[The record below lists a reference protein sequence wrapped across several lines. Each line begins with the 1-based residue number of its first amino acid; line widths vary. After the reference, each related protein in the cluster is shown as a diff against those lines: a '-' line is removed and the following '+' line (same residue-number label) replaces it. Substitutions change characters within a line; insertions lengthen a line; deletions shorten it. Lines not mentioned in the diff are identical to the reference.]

1 MQSILTE
8 LQLKKWNRDMVLNW
22 LINNDFSYGMHKRK
36 RRYTGIGTSSL
47 KREILAR
54 IKIENSTDSIYK

>member
-8 LQLKKWNRDMVLNW
+8 LQLKKWNGEMVLNW
-22 LINNDFSYGMHKRK
+22 WINNDFSYGMQKRK

>member
-1 MQSILTE
+1 MQSILPE

-22 LINNDFSYGMHKRK
+22 LINNDFSYGMQKRK

>member
-1 MQSILTE
+1 
-8 LQLKKWNRDMVLNW
+8 MVLNW
-22 LINNDFSYGMHKRK
+22 LINNDFSYGMQKRK

>member
-22 LINNDFSYGMHKRK
+22 LINNDFSYGMQKRK

-47 KREILAR
+47 KREILSR
-54 IKIENSTDSIYK
+54 IKIVNSTDSIYK

>member
-22 LINNDFSYGMHKRK
+22 LINNDFSYGMQKRK

-54 IKIENSTDSIYK
+54 IIIENSTDSIYK